1 MRKTVIFST
10 ILCICLLLSSA
21 AAFAGGFLVK
31 EGMRGDSVRA
41 VQKLLIGRGYLAE
54 GEDDGVCGKKTVTA
68 ITKFQQ
74 ENGLDA
80 DGICGQMTY
89 RTLSG
94 GEAPPVI
101 ETPASRGGGRSL
113 LVSASAYSRFDPGL
127 SNHTAS
133 GTLVRKG
140 VIAVDPAVI
149 PMGTRVF
156 IPGYGEAVAE
166 DIGSAIRGN
175 MIDIA
180 FETAEEAIQFGRKTI
195 EIFIMD

>member
-1 MRKTVIFST
+1 M
-10 ILCICLLLSSA
+10 
-21 AAFAGGFLVK
+21 
-31 EGMRGDSVRA
+31 
-41 VQKLLIGRGYLAE
+41 
-54 GEDDGVCGKKTVTA
+54 
-68 ITKFQQ
+68 
-74 ENGLDA
+74 DA

-89 RTLSG
+89 RALSG
-94 GEAPPVI
+94 GEEPPVI
-101 ETPASRGGGRSL
+101 ETPVSRGGGRSL

-127 SNHTAS
+127 SSHTAS

-175 MIDIA
+175 TIDIA

>member
-1 MRKTVIFST
+1 MRKTVIFSS
-10 ILCICLLLSSA
+10 ILCLCLFLTSA
-21 AAFAGGFLVK
+21 AALASGFLVK

-41 VQKLLIGRGYLAE
+41 VQKLLIARGYLAD
-54 GEDDGVCGKKTVTA
+54 GEADGVCGKKTTAA

-80 DGICGQMTY
+80 DGICGRMTY
-89 RTLSG
+89 RALSG
-94 GEAPPVI
+94 GEEPPVA
-101 ETPASRGGGRSL
+101 EPPANRGGGRSL
-113 LVSASAYSRFDPGL
+113 LVAASAYSRFDPGL

-175 MIDIA
+175 TIDIA